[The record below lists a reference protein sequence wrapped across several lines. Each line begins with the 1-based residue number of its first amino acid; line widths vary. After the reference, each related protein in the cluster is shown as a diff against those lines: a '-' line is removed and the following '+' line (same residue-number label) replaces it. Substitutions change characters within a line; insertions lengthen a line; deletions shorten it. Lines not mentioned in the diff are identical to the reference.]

1 MTRTFTVPDLW
12 DYRGSVPHDARVRAF
27 RNDTH
32 AFVEEARID
41 EHGQATFSN
50 LPLDVDVSFHTIW
63 GGTASAK
70 HNQWFFSKITT
81 VADGGTGASDAA
93 TARANL
99 GLSLGSDI
107 QAWDAGLDDI
117 SGLAVTDGNF
127 IVGDGTNWVAESG
140 ATARA
145 SLGIPAVALEWAF
158 ILGG

>member
-12 DYRGSVPHDARVRAF
+12 NHQGKVPHDARVRAF

-41 EHGQATFSN
+41 EYGQATFSN

-63 GGTASAK
+63 GGTASARD
-70 HNQWFFSKITT
+70 NQWFFSRIIQ
-81 VADGGTGASDAA
+81 VEDGGTGASDAA

-99 GLSLGSDI
+99 GLGIGSDI
-107 QAWDAGLDDI
+107 QEWDAGLDDI
-117 SGLAVTDGNF
+117 SALAVTDGNF

-140 ATARA
+140 DTVRE
-145 SLGIPAVALEWAF
+145 SLGLNTATLGWAF